1 MPVAITESITQVDP
15 AHKKWTRDECEA
27 LVQAGLIDPERY
39 ELIEGELIFKMP
51 KRPPHN
57 VALFL
62 LGNWLRSV
70 FGEAF
75 IVQEPGI
82 DVAPEDIPT
91 SEPEPDAIV
100 LALPAVEFRTS
111 LARPADIRLAIEV
124 SNTTLGF
131 DLTKKAA
138 LYARA
143 LIPEYWVLDIN
154 GRRLIVHRDPS
165 EGRYQSVIAYAE
177 DEPVSPLANPKA
189 TIRARDLL

>member
-1 MPVAITESITQVDP
+1 MPVALTEPITQVE
-15 AHKKWTRDECEA
+15 ALRKTWTRDECEA

-51 KRPPHN
+51 KRLPHTL
-57 VALFL
+57 ALFL
-62 LGNWLRSV
+62 LVNWLRSV
-70 FGEAF
+70 FGDAF
-75 IVQEPGI
+75 ILQEPGI

-100 LALPAVEFRTS
+100 LAIPVIELRAPSV
-111 LARPADIRLAIEV
+111 RPSDIRLVAEV

-131 DLTKKAA
+131 DLTRKAA

-165 EGRYQSVIAYAE
+165 EGRYQSAIAYAE
-177 DEPVSPLANPKA
+177 DEAVSPLADPHA
-189 TIRARDLL
+189 VIRARDLL